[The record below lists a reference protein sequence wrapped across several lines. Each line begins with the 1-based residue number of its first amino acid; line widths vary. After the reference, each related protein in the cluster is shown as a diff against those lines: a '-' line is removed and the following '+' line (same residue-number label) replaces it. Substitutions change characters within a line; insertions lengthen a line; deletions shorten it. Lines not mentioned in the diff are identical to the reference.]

1 MLIDTHAH
9 VQFQA
14 YKNDQREVLE
24 RCQKKNMILN
34 VVGTQ
39 KDTSRMAVELAE
51 AHDFLYAS
59 IGTHPIHL
67 HSTHVDEEE
76 TSFQSRE
83 EDFDEP
89 FYDALAQSPKVIGVG
104 ECGLD
109 LYHVPS
115 DLSQEEVLEKQK
127 MVFLKHIHFAHKHN
141 LPLVI
146 HCREAHDQM
155 IELLKTLPFSVR
167 GTVHCF
173 TSNLKHAEEY
183 LKLGL
188 YLGFTGVLT
197 FPPKKSHPEIQNDL
211 VSVARTMPFDRM
223 LLETDSPY
231 LAPAAYRGKRAEP
244 WMMEEQIKFIAKLR
258 GMSIEQVEQG
268 IQENSLRLFDKIKK
282 QETNNT

>member
-9 VQFQA
+9 IQFQS
-14 YKNDQREVLE
+14 YKDDRSDVLA
-24 RCQKKNMILN
+24 RCHNKNMILN
-34 VVGTQ
+34 IVGTQ
-39 KDTSRMAVELAE
+39 KDTSKMAVELAE
-51 AHDFLYAS
+51 QFDWLYAS

-83 EDFDEP
+83 EDFDEE
-89 FYDALAQSPKVIGVG
+89 YYEKLVQSPKVIGIG

-109 LYHVPS
+109 LYHVPK
-115 DLSQEEVLEKQK
+115 DLSVEEVLAKQK
-127 MVFLKHIHFAHKHN
+127 DVFLKHVYFAHKHD

-155 IELLKTLPFSVR
+155 IELLRTLPFSIR

-173 TSNLKHAEEY
+173 TSGWKHAQQY
-183 LKLGL
+183 LDMGL

-197 FPPKKSHPEIQNDL
+197 FPAKKLQPEVQNGL
-211 VSVARTMPFDRM
+211 VEVAQKMPFERM
-223 LLETDSPY
+223 VLETDSPY
-231 LAPAAYRGKRAEP
+231 LAPQKYRGTRAEP
-244 WMMEEQIKFIAKLR
+244 WMLEEQIKFIAQLR

-268 IQENSLRLFDKIKK
+268 IEHNTRALFTKLGA
-282 QETNNT
+282 